1 MHFEIWKRTEPRD
14 FENRIKEQIQNSYK
28 KSFTIPTSVERND
41 KWRKTNKG
49 VLNGKTQ
56 T

>member
-1 MHFEIWKRTEPRD
+1 MKNQLITIIKEAVFFGEKRTEPRD

-41 KWRKTNKG
+41 K
-49 VLNGKTQ
+49 
-56 T
+56 